1 MDKKKKRNKKTTT
14 NQLGKVYNML
24 HQGVM
29 REVYNFLHF
38 KPYVLPLLPLFIK
51 ILESKLVIS
60 LISLIVYDLNMI
72 LNINLEL

>member
-1 MDKKKKRNKKTTT
+1 MDKKKRNKETT

-29 REVYNFLHF
+29 REVYNSLHF
-38 KPYVLPLLPLFIK
+38 KPYFLPLLPLFIK

-60 LISLIVYDLNMI
+60 LINLYNLNMI

>member
-1 MDKKKKRNKKTTT
+1 M
-14 NQLGKVYNML
+14 GKVYHML

-29 REVYNFLHF
+29 REVYNSLHF

-60 LISLIVYDLNMI
+60 LISLIVYDLDVI
-72 LNINLEL
+72 LNSNLEL

>member
-1 MDKKKKRNKKTTT
+1 MDKKKRNKETT

-29 REVYNFLHF
+29 REVYNSLHF
-38 KPYVLPLLPLFIK
+38 KPYFLPLLPLFIK

-60 LISLIVYDLNMI
+60 LISLILYNLNMI